1 MTTDELMQR
10 MRELLRIHTAKL
22 SKYEPVPD
30 ETIIEAMIAARNE
43 ALELV
48 ANGSAG
54 TAAGLHKAITEGEL
68 SPPPNKI
75 EEAYA
80 TGQIDAMNFLAEKIR
95 ALKVQS

>member
-1 MTTDELMQR
+1 MTNDELTQH

-43 ALELV
+43 ALEE
-48 ANGSAG
+48 
-54 TAAGLHKAITEGEL
+54 AAKACEKRIGPDETHYEKY
-68 SPPPNKI
+68 N
-75 EEAYA
+75 
-80 TGQIDAMNFLAEKIR
+80 AEDMACAKAIR